1 MPTRTAARVAEAPHL
16 SHDEQRLLAQAF
28 AVAPALTRQQ
38 LQHWFAADSVA
49 TLCRRL
55 RKFTDRGILV
65 RERLGASRGAA
76 PFAYALSRYG
86 SRAVFGDT
94 IHHGAGRLGRDVY
107 HSLGI
112 VDFYLRLGEAIHQ
125 INGEVLS
132 WWGQSAALAS
142 LGNGRIYVNPDGAFL
157 LGHRVEQ
164 LFLLEYDRA
173 PNAAGATRF
182 LEKLTRYRR
191 YYEQRVYR
199 DQFGLGNLRPVL
211 LCLFDDAE
219 RMRRV
224 RARARRLLT
233 STVTTLTV
241 LFGDGNARTNPLA
254 TTWYELTAEASVSIV
269 DDRFR

>member
-1 MPTRTAARVAEAPHL
+1 MPTRRVARVVETPHL
-16 SHDEQRLLAQAF
+16 SREEQRLLAQAF
-28 AVAPALTRQQ
+28 AVAPALTREQ

-55 RKFTDRGILV
+55 RRLADRGILV

-76 PFAYALSRYG
+76 PFAYAMSRYG
-86 SRAVFGDT
+86 SRAVFGDA

-112 VDFYLRLGEAIHQ
+112 VDFHLRLGEAIRR
-125 INGEVLS
+125 IDGEVLA
-132 WWGQSAALAS
+132 WWGQSAALAY
-142 LGNGRIYVNPDGAFL
+142 LGNGRVYVNPDGAFL

-182 LEKLTRYRR
+182 LEKLARYRR

-199 DQFGLGNLRPVL
+199 DQFGVGNLRPVL
-211 LCLFDDAE
+211 LCLFTDAE

-224 RARARRLLT
+224 RARAHRLLT
-233 STVTTLTV
+233 STVTTLPV
-241 LFGDGNARTNPLA
+241 LFGGVQAWLSPLEP
-254 TTWYELTAEASVSIV
+254 TWHELVGETPVSIV